1 MGHGFRGLVA
11 CNRRIGTSE
20 RIRES
25 FSFGAFPS
33 LQRRG
38 GCGINKKS
46 RSHRSAADGV
56 VAHTQMFQSAFR
68 DVTRERPPRP
78 RLFGTGPFF
87 DGASTPPLQGG
98 EWRPYQYVIAIP
110 NMRFPG
116 SFDSTLQ
123 ALQDFLPAV
132 GEEGVLNFVDDE
144 DFLVLEIHCSTS
156 RGDKHRGCAFDC
168 GFRRYVAVV
177 GVIPDAYE
185 GFAKIG
191 SDVHAARF

>member
-87 DGASTPPLQGG
+87 DGAATPPLQGG
-98 EWRPYQYVIAIP
+98 EYAHL
-110 NMRFPG
+110 N
-116 SFDSTLQ
+116 SFTATVTTATQTGLVLIFLLQ
-123 ALQDFLPAV
+123 AILGVALLTESNILSFFAMLQSQQL
-132 GEEGVLNFVDDE
+132 
-144 DFLVLEIHCSTS
+144 
-156 RGDKHRGCAFDC
+156 
-168 GFRRYVAVV
+168 
-177 GVIPDAYE
+177 VIP
-185 GFAKIG
+185 
-191 SDVHAARF
+191 SS